1 MSQIRVLGSCFLF
14 MGSFF
19 TIQMTVDLTRLP
31 WWTGTIGGVVAAI
44 FAVTLVRGRV
54 SRATPRRTRPYS
66 QQTLPKKVLE
76 LR

>member
-19 TIQMTVDLTRLP
+19 AIQMTVDLTRLP

-54 SRATPRRTRPYS
+54 SRRRVRHQLPYA
-66 QQTLPKKVLE
+66 QQSLPKKVLE